1 MPTSPQPRREIPST
15 YVVQDRENEEELT
28 RLRLQD
34 AMYTAGMG
42 GVLPEQA
49 APERFQRVLDVGCGT
64 GGWLIETAKT
74 YPTIS
79 NLFGVDISGKML
91 DYARAQAA
99 AQQVDDRVE
108 FVKMDVLLM
117 LEFPAGYFDLVN
129 HRLAASW
136 LRTWEWT
143 KLLQEYER
151 VCRPG
156 GVIRVTEAD
165 FTRENSSEAFNR
177 LAALMRQALYQS
189 GHYPTPEGNS
199 MLQQLESIFQRFHIQ
214 HVQTRTCL
222 MEYRPGTPEWQNFFE
237 DCRRGARTMLPFMR
251 KWLHIPAD
259 YEEIYQQMLSEIQQP
274 DFVGALETFTVWGT
288 RE

>member
-1 MPTSPQPRREIPST
+1 MPTSPEPRREIPST
-15 YVVQDRENEEELT
+15 YVVQDRENEEELA

-34 AMYTAGMG
+34 AMFTQSMG
-42 GVLPEQA
+42 GVLPEQE
-49 APERFQRVLDVGCGT
+49 APERFQHVLDVGCGT

-74 YPTIS
+74 YPSIS
-79 NLFGVDISGKML
+79 KLFGVDISGKML

-108 FVKMDVLLM
+108 FLKMDALLM

-151 VCRPG
+151 VCRSG
-156 GVIRVTEAD
+156 GIIRVTEAD
-165 FTRENSSEAFNR
+165 FTRESSSPALNR
-177 LAALMRQALYQS
+177 IFDLLRQALYQS
-189 GHYPTPEGNS
+189 GHYPTVEGDS
-199 MLQQLESIFQRFHIQ
+199 VLRQLEGIFQRFRIQ
-214 HVQTRTCL
+214 QVQTHPRL
-222 MEYRPGTPEWQNFFE
+222 LEYRAGTPEWQGFFE
-237 DCRRGARTMLPFMR
+237 DGKRGGRTMLPFLR
-251 KWLHIPAD
+251 KWLHIPDD
-259 YEEIYQQMLSEIQQP
+259 YEETYQQSLVEMQRP
-274 DFVGALETFTVWGT
+274 DFVGTVEMLTIWGI